1 MVISPLEFTRADELC
16 KAVPDGEQ
24 GVVFTCSSVHPVV
37 KRRILDDRTIQII
50 DEDGIR
56 AWCAITSTMSCR
68 LNSVARVM
76 YGDDRGKAVMVRSVN
91 YESGMAVVAVVPD
104 SKEMM
109 LPIGCLEEIGPDED
123 APIDTGS
130 EITSRVPSGMVRVE
144 DDFPIDP
151 VDKLLNQAMED
162 EAAHVKDDF
171 AASSEEYFGFLC
183 DLANLAQDSFEKGLG
198 LSVRAIHK
206 TRVGLMKSI
215 MPEMFDGPHPD
226 IDILEG
232 SQHVRYVEFKNG
244 VYSTVNVLSFASDNS
259 FKCECSHRLNET
271 YRFTLCSHLVAAII
285 RLGFEE
291 HRDWKFAKH
300 RLRIFRKELNAFRVK
315 NVIRVALALRDVLGD
330 GSGQL
335 LKEYLWSHMPDGDD
349 EYEEDR
355 EGTNTASSTN
365 FEKHIRNL
373 LKNDSEM
380 LELLKTLETD
390 MSRLDEISL
399 RRVVNTLYEH

>member
-1 MVISPLEFTRADELC
+1 MTGAGPSLLQAAPRS
-16 KAVPDGEQ
+16 DG
-24 GVVFTCSSVHPVV
+24 
-37 KRRILDDRTIQII
+37 RT
-50 DEDGIR
+50 G
-56 AWCAITSTMSCR
+56 AHCGA
-68 LNSVARVM
+68 ARV
-76 YGDDRGKAVMVRSVN
+76 RTSC
-91 YESGMAVVAVVPD
+91 YESLKNSSCVMRSGAELIRKSSNNSGA
-104 SKEMM
+104 
-109 LPIGCLEEIGPDED
+109 LPRIENYVGLRIE
-123 APIDTGS
+123 S
-130 EITSRVPSGMVRVE
+130 
-144 DDFPIDP
+144 IDP

-183 DLANLAQDSFEKGLG
+183 DLANLAQDLFEKGLG

-300 RLRIFRKELNAFRVK
+300 QMADSRFPTA
-315 NVIRVALALRDVLGD
+315 VISHFYSRHIVLLCAAIWSRPSLGWGLKSTGI
-330 GSGQL
+330 GSSQNIG
-335 LKEYLWSHMPDGDD
+335 YAYFGRS
-349 EYEEDR
+349 
-355 EGTNTASSTN
+355 
-365 FEKHIRNL
+365 
-373 LKNDSEM
+373 
-380 LELLKTLETD
+380 
-390 MSRLDEISL
+390 
-399 RRVVNTLYEH
+399 